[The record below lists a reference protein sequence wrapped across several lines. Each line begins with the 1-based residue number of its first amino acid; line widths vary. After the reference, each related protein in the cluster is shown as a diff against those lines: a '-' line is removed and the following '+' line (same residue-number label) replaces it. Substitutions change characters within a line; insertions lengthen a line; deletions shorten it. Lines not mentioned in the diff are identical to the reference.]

1 MKESTWQWT
10 DTPAHP
16 SMKAAMDA
24 RPARAPSPDRVH
36 TPEEIE
42 EEVQM
47 VTDMMTKNGFSQQEI
62 DEYIQQLRERYAQ

>member
-1 MKESTWQWT
+1 MRAESGMISSNT
-10 DTPAHP
+10 
-16 SMKAAMDA
+16 S
-24 RPARAPSPDRVH
+24 RPFSLKVEPVS
-36 TPEEIE
+36 TISTMTSEEIE